1 MGEARGTGVAFV
13 GVDKAVF
20 CPSMDSFLGAL
31 KGVLAAHHVAR
42 SPEDLWGFS
51 GLAFRTQVHRTLN
64 PAGLFLRQWDETYPR
79 IVRRLGFDCF
89 SGLRD
94 FYYTEDDL
102 PQLQRGWM
110 GNIERHLGDG
120 LPAIAYGLHGPAF
133 GIINGFDDVTEN
145 YRVSTFLDGQLDGPV
160 NAQDLGSHHPP
171 RIFVLIVTSR
181 LEKHD
186 PRAALLEVLRET
198 AAHGTGA
205 ERDAK
210 GQPVEVP
217 ADLALGGDAFDAWIQ
232 ALAARNVAPH
242 WGAAVTAGY
251 HLEARALGAAFLRGT
266 AKALLPKHAGALD
279 EAAAHLEREAA
290 LLQGVARLFPAAEAH
305 TLDDPQ
311 RRLDAAHALTAA
323 KAEHAAALAKLAA
336 LVTETP

>member
-1 MGEARGTGVAFV
+1 MAFV

-20 CPSMDSFLGAL
+20 SPSMDSFLGAL
-31 KGVLAAHHVAR
+31 RGVLAAHHVAR

-79 IVRRLGFDCF
+79 IVQRMGFDCF

-110 GNIERHLGDG
+110 GNIERHLEDG

-133 GIINGFDDVTEN
+133 GIINGFDDATED
-145 YRVSTFLDGQLDGPV
+145 YRVSTFLDGQRDAPV
-160 NAQDLGSHHPP
+160 NAQDLGSLIPP

-186 PRAALLEVLRET
+186 SRAALQEVLRET
-198 AAHGTGA
+198 AAHAAGR
-205 ERDAK
+205 ECDAK
-210 GQPVEVP
+210 GEPVEIP
-217 ADLALGGDAFDAWIQ
+217 GDLALAGDAFDAWIQ

-251 HLEARALGAAFLRGT
+251 HLEARVLGAAFLRGT
-266 AKALLPKHAGALD
+266 AKDLLPEHAGVLG
-279 EAAAHLEREAA
+279 EAAAHLERKAA
-290 LLQGVARLFPAAEAH
+290 ILQGVAKLFPSAQAQA
-305 TLDDPQ
+305 LDDPQ
-311 RRLDAAHALTAA
+311 RRIDAAHGLTAA

>member
-1 MGEARGTGVAFV
+1 MAFV

-20 CPSMDSFLGAL
+20 GPSMDSFLGAL
-31 KGVLAAHHVAR
+31 QGVLAAHHVAR

-110 GNIERHLGDG
+110 GNIERHLADG

-133 GIINGFDDVTEN
+133 GIINGFDDATED
-145 YRVSTFLDGQLDGPV
+145 YRVSTFLDGQHDAPV
-160 NAQDLGSHHPP
+160 NAQDLGSLVPP
-171 RIFVLIVTSR
+171 RIFVLVVTSR
-181 LEKHD
+181 LEEHD
-186 PRAALLEVLRET
+186 PRAAFLEVLRET
-198 AAHGTGA
+198 AAHGAGA
-205 ERDAK
+205 ECDAE
-210 GQPVEVP
+210 GQPVEIP
-217 ADLALGGDAFDAWIQ
+217 GDLALGSGAFDAWIQ
-232 ALAARNVAPH
+232 ALAARNVSPH
-242 WGAAVTAGY
+242 WGAVVTAGY
-251 HLEARALGAAFLRGT
+251 HLEARTLGAAFLRST
-266 AKALLPKHAGALD
+266 ATGLFPEHAGALD

-290 LLQGVARLFPAAEAH
+290 LLQGVARLFPAAQAEA
-305 TLDDPQ
+305 LEDPQ
-311 RRLDAAHALTAA
+311 RRIEAAHALTAA
-323 KAEHAAALAKLAA
+323 KAEHAAALALLKELAA
-336 LVTETP
+336 R